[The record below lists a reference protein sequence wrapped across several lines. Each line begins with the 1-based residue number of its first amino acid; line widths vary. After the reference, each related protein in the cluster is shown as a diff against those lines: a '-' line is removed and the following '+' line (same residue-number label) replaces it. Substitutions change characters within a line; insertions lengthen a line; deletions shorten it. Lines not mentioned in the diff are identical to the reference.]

1 MLQIPF
7 FENTPD
13 NTHCF
18 QAVVKMVATFYWPE
32 EEYSWE
38 ELDQITGKEPG
49 MWTWPLKGY
58 LWLQQK
64 GLTISMVEVFD
75 YELFAANGKAYLVDF
90 VGQAVADEQD
100 EHSNIEAEMAY
111 TKQVLE
117 KISVTKR
124 IPTLDD
130 IEKAIA
136 QEKIVICNVNS
147 ASLNNRSGYS
157 GHFVIVLD
165 VGDSNVTIHDPG
177 QPAKANR
184 VVSRADFE
192 RAWASPAAEQKNIV
206 TLVPSRQLREF
217 SV

>member
-1 MLQIPF
+1 MLHIPF
-7 FENTPD
+7 FENTTD

-18 QAVVKMVATFYWPE
+18 QAVVRMVAKFYWPE

-38 ELDQITGKEPG
+38 ELDQVTGKEPG
-49 MWTWPLKGY
+49 MWTWPLRGY

-64 GLTISMVEVFD
+64 GLAISMVEVFD
-75 YELFAANGKAYLVDF
+75 YELFAANGKEYLVDF

-100 EHSNIEAEMAY
+100 AHSNIETEMEY

-117 KISVTKR
+117 KISVTKK

-130 IEKAIA
+130 VEKAIV

-147 ASLNNRSGYS
+147 ASLNNIPGYS

-165 VGDSNVTIHDPG
+165 VRDSAVIIHDPG
-177 QPAKANR
+177 QPAKAQR
-184 VVSRADFE
+184 VVSRTDFD
-192 RAWASPAAEQKNIV
+192 RAWGSPAAEQKNMV
-206 TLVPSRQLREF
+206 VVGKR
-217 SV
+217 